1 LPSASPEDRQL
12 NFGDVRRFD
21 ALPVCP
27 LALSPIREGFSI
39 VRSRVWTARTG
50 GWFIAKIAK
59 IANARWRRSSRGFGQ
74 LPRNANCPILAFARL
89 KAWTGDSPPNDEAG
103 VRAPDRMQFI
113 LMRLVARRVPLVVV
127 DLSGLT
133 FLSSLA
139 MGALV
144 GFRRDLGRWGGRVKL
159 AAIPPLIYESLQTTR
174 LPMLF
179 EVCATVEEA
188 QAAAS

>member
-1 LPSASPEDRQL
+1 VAETTWGVLLRL
-12 NFGDVRRFD
+12 
-21 ALPVCP
+21 
-27 LALSPIREGFSI
+27 EG
-39 VRSRVWTARTG
+39 
-50 GWFIAKIAK
+50 
-59 IANARWRRSSRGFGQ
+59 
-74 LPRNANCPILAFARL
+74 
-89 KAWTGDSPPNDEAG
+89 EAG

-113 LMRLVARRVPLVVV
+113 LMRLVARRIPLVVV

-188 QAAAS
+188 QAAG

>member
-1 LPSASPEDRQL
+1 MAISLNHELTEIPGRDSASARPGRTPEAPFECRVAERPWGVL
-12 NFGDVRRFD
+12 VR
-21 ALPVCP
+21 L
-27 LALSPIREGFSI
+27 EG
-39 VRSRVWTARTG
+39 
-50 GWFIAKIAK
+50 
-59 IANARWRRSSRGFGQ
+59 
-74 LPRNANCPILAFARL
+74 
-89 KAWTGDSPPNDEAG
+89 EAG
-103 VRAPDRMQFI
+103 IHAVDRMQLI
-113 LMRLVARRVPLVVV
+113 LMRLVARRMPLVVV

-139 MGALV
+139 IGALV
-144 GFRRDLGRWGGRVKL
+144 GFSRELGRFGGRVKL